1 MEIDQLERKKY
12 PLEISENLVPYK
24 FWTMDDDNTTR
35 TLGIPDRKSEEYYK
49 CLLDVAK
56 DMANELKK
64 IKNISENKSELV
76 QEMNKGTVFLAQ
88 VTDDLDEKRE
98 EVKRYLKDEGYKI
111 LPEENYPYEFD
122 QFKLKMEQGLAGS
135 LMYVQLLSSLQ
146 GKKLSGNNE
155 RITKL

>member
-1 MEIDQLERKKY
+1 MSPAYLESAWCKKERQQFMEILKQKGASTRVFLVEIDQLERKKY

-24 FWTMDDDNTTR
+24 FWTTDDDNTTR

-64 IKNISENKSELV
+64 IKNISENKTAV
-76 QEMNKGTVFLAQ
+76 VHEMDKGTVFLAQ

-111 LPEENYPYEFD
+111 LPEENYPYEYD
-122 QFKLKMEQGLAGS
+122 QYKL
-135 LMYVQLLSSLQ
+135 
-146 GKKLSGNNE
+146 
-155 RITKL
+155 